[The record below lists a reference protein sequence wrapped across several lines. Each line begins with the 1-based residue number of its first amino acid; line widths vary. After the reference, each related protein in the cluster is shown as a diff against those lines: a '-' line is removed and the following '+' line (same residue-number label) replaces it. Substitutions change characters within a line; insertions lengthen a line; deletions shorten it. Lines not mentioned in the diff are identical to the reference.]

1 MSGHRGKAHRLQ
13 AFVQLEKREWNM
25 MRKTSTYGKAII
37 FVVIVWM
44 VSEIF
49 SFPSVMRQPDTQIKL
64 MNGSFSFNGYFDK
77 LLNNY
82 KRPSTAPSGFPWPT
96 TAAYIQG
103 FEILNVGGLSSITI
117 DNSRKEHDVFVRVV
131 VHTVQGNFPVRQFYI
146 PAFGSFTAKQL
157 TPGEYEIRF
166 QDLIT
171 GEMNKFAPHRL
182 EERMTDAGQ
191 VIGQGYTVTLYG
203 VINGNAPTARMSKD
217 EF

>member
-82 KRPSTAPSGFPWPT
+82 NRPSTAPSGFPWPT

-146 PAFGSFTAKQL
+146 PAFGSFTGPCCTIPKQDSSLSGADFAQL
-157 TPGEYEIRF
+157 TCCRTGIPNPVIL
-166 QDLIT
+166 LIAFT
-171 GEMNKFAPHRL
+171 HAS
-182 EERMTDAGQ
+182 AS
-191 VIGQGYTVTLYG
+191 
-203 VINGNAPTARMSKD
+203 PTCAL
-217 EF
+217 